1 MFDGT
6 NHASIALP
14 TFIFHH
20 TFAIHSWL
28 YPFTNGSNRYV
39 FSKDRNDF
47 TSADT
52 SKHFT
57 FVIDTDNKPLINM
70 AKDSDPTTTYNFKG
84 DSTYDEDTWVYSII
98 SVKMFYG
105 FSTELSFYKNNYI
118 SGSMITGPIFMIDFA
133 AYPAYVAAH
142 RSGTSTWSSD
152 YFEGY
157 IYEFHIYNE
166 EYSRGATH
174 YLSTG

>member
-1 MFDGT
+1 
-6 NHASIALP
+6 
-14 TFIFHH
+14 
-20 TFAIHSWL
+20 
-28 YPFTNGSNRYV
+28 
-39 FSKDRNDF
+39 
-47 TSADT
+47 
-52 SKHFT
+52 
-57 FVIDTDNKPLINM
+57 M

-174 YLSTG
+174 YLSTGWTNSIGICTPENPFIESGDYNTYSDGTLTWDVSCLNSCVDGEPCVGSCNTNEEFCWLWYDREC